1 MKFTLTINNQPRT
14 VDVAPDTPLLWVLR
28 DTLNLLGTKFG
39 CGIGVCGAC
48 VVHLNG
54 SSTRSCVTT
63 VSDVGTQAVTTI
75 EGLDPAGAHP
85 LQKAWVDLDVSQC
98 GYCQPGVLMT
108 AAELLAKN
116 PKPTDQDI
124 IDAMDANLCRCGA
137 YMRIRQGIK
146 EAARRMAG
154 AKATV
159 TATAK

>member
-28 DTLNLLGTKFG
+28 DSLGLVGTKFG

-54 SSTRSCVTT
+54 SSTRSCVTA

-85 LQKAWVDLDVSQC
+85 LQQAWVDLDVSQC